1 MSKLLSIVVPVFNEA
16 GNIKPLFE
24 RLRPLVRE
32 IKKEFG
38 HSVEVIINDNHS
50 TDATFEILKEWAA
63 THDPSDFQLRIFRF
77 SKNIGFQRSILVGYC
92 KARGN
97 AVTQLDADL
106 QDPPELILEFLR
118 QWREGYQVVYGVRRQ
133 RPEGFA
139 LSLARKAFYR
149 LIDRISADHLPHDSG
164 DFRLVDRQLVDVIC
178 ALHDHD
184 PYLRGLV
191 ASLGLKQIGV
201 PYEREARKSCESKF
215 RFSDLVKRSIDGITN
230 HSAFPLRLASYFA
243 FFVVLLAAGLIVFYF
258 LGWLLWGQGVPVG
271 FMTQTILQLGSVG
284 VLAFFISIQ
293 GLYIGR
299 IYNQIKEKP
308 LAIIQES
315 IARDGEPSD
324 TEAESV
330 PQIEVIW
337 FGEDKAGHDSSG

>member
-1 MSKLLSIVVPVFNEA
+1 MTRVCF
-16 GNIKPLFE
+16 
-24 RLRPLVRE
+24 R
-32 IKKEFG
+32 
-38 HSVEVIINDNHS
+38 
-50 TDATFEILKEWAA
+50 
-63 THDPSDFQLRIFRF
+63 LRIFRF
-77 SKNIGFQRSILVGYC
+77 SKNIGFQKSILVGYC
-92 KARGN
+92 KARGH

-106 QDPPELILEFLR
+106 QDPPELILEFMR
-118 QWREGYQVVYGVRRQ
+118 QWREGYQVVYGIRRR
-133 RPEGFA
+133 RPEGLA
-139 LSLARKAFYR
+139 LSFARKAFYR
-149 LIDRISADHLPHDSG
+149 LIDRISADNLPHDTG

-201 PYEREARKSCESKF
+201 PYDRDARKSGQSKF
-215 RFSDLVKRSIDGITN
+215 HLSDLVKLSVDGITN

-258 LGWLLWGQGVPVG
+258 LGWLFWGQGIPLG
-271 FMTQTILQLGSVG
+271 FMTQIILQLGSVG
-284 VLAFFISIQ
+284 VLALFISIQ

-308 LAIIQES
+308 LAIIQNS
-315 IARDGEPSD
+315 IDRDSEQNNTDADS
-324 TEAESV
+324 A

-337 FGEDKAGHDSSG
+337 FGGEIAGHGSAG

>member
-1 MSKLLSIVVPVFNEA
+1 MSGLLSIVVPVFNEA

-24 RLRPLVRE
+24 RLGSVARSINE
-32 IKKEFG
+32 EFG
-38 HSVEVIINDNHS
+38 LSVEVIVNDNHS
-50 TDATFEILKEWAA
+50 SDATFETLLEAA
-63 THDPSDFQLRIFRF
+63 SDHDPSQFQLRVFRF

-92 KARGN
+92 KAQGD

-118 QWREGYQVVYGVRRQ
+118 KWRDGYQVVYGVRRR

-149 LIDRISADHLPHDSG
+149 LLDSISADHLPHDSG

-201 PYEREARKSCESKF
+201 PYDRDARTSGESKF
-215 RFSDLVKRSIDGITN
+215 RFADLVKLSIDGITN
-230 HSAFPLRLASYFA
+230 HSALPLRLASYFA
-243 FFVVLLAAGLIVFYF
+243 FFVVLAAMGLILYYF
-258 LGWLLWGQGVPVG
+258 VGWLFWGQGIPVG
-271 FMTQTILQLGSVG
+271 FMTQIFLQLGGVA
-284 VLAFFISIQ
+284 VLALFISIQ

-308 LAIIQES
+308 LAIIQDS
-315 IARDGEPSD
+315 IDRNGDPNTPGDKAK
-324 TEAESV
+324 

-337 FGEDKAGHDSSG
+337 FGDEKASNGGRG

>member
-1 MSKLLSIVVPVFNEA
+1 MMNRLLSIVVPVFNEEE
-16 GNIKPLFE
+16 NIKPLFAK
-24 RLRPLVRE
+24 LRPLAQNIKRE
-32 IKKEFG
+32 F
-38 HSVEVIINDNHS
+38 HYSVEVIVNDNHS
-50 TDATFEILKEWAA
+50 TDGTFEALRELAKR
-63 THDPSDFQLRIFRF
+63 HDPVDFQLRIFRF
-77 SKNIGFQRSILVGYC
+77 SKNIGFQKSILVGYC
-92 KARGN
+92 KSRGD
-97 AVTQLDADL
+97 AVTQIDADL

-118 QWREGYQVVYGVRRQ
+118 RWREGYQVVYGVRRR

-139 LSLARKAFYR
+139 LSFARQTFYR

-178 ALHDHD
+178 ALHDYD

-201 PYEREARKSCESKF
+201 PYDRDPRNRGESKF
-215 RFSDLVKRSIDGITN
+215 HLSDLVKLSIDGITN
-230 HSAFPLRLASYFA
+230 HSAFPLHLASYFA
-243 FFVVLLAAGLIVFYF
+243 FFVVLLAAGLIVFY
-258 LGWLLWGQGVPVG
+258 LVGWLFWGRGVPLG

-308 LAIIQES
+308 LAIIQYS
-315 IARDGEPSD
+315 IDRDS
-324 TEAESV
+324 
-330 PQIEVIW
+330 
-337 FGEDKAGHDSSG
+337 